1 MYPIVSMGKNMTTL
15 ARASFGTQ
23 SGYAYAQLREWI
35 VTGKLPRGERIAT
48 QRTADEL
55 GMSRMPVR
63 DALRQLASE
72 HLVTGGDGRNWAVA
86 RFTPE
91 DVLGAVVV
99 REALESDSIRRCTER
114 ATAVDIE
121 RLRSMAARLDDPE
134 DAWESARDVELE
146 ERFHLEI
153 ARIAGCRVLYEE
165 IRRWIT
171 VIVTAAILSGGPHR
185 GHPHGEIVERIAAG
199 DADKAERAMREHV
212 RSHGLVERAKA
223 HAGGVP
229 QLDPWDGAMEHS
241 SAGLESYRR
250 SSKER
255 GSGCCE

>member
-1 MYPIVSMGKNMTTL
+1 MP
-15 ARASFGTQ
+15 ARRIFGTQ

-35 VTGKLPRGERIAT
+35 VTGKLRPGERIAT

-86 RFTPE
+86 RFTRE

-99 REALESDSIRRCTER
+99 REALESDSIRRCVVRVTPE
-114 ATAVDIE
+114 DIE
-121 RLRSMAARLDDPE
+121 RLRGMAARLDGPE
-134 DAWESARDVELE
+134 EAWDSAQDVALE

-153 ARIAGCRVLYEE
+153 ARIAGCRSLYEE

-171 VIVTAAILSGGPHR
+171 VIVTGTILSGGPHR

-223 HAGGVP
+223 HAGRGP
-229 QLDPWDGAMEHS
+229 QLDPWDSAMEHS
-241 SAGLESYRR
+241 SASLESYKG
-250 SSKER
+250 SSGER
-255 GSGCCE
+255 GSASCE